1 MNLLAFLAQVTILEL
16 VTEVPDQLQTKPT
29 ALIAD
34 QIRGSTIS
42 ASPEI
47 IDVKRDSFE
56 SNPQVKD
63 LIFDLEAHPDGLPL
77 PREVLIFENIG
88 EKFLNHQFDFS
99 GIAARIVDSTH
110 KGRRGRL

>member
-1 MNLLAFLAQVTILEL
+1 M
-16 VTEVPDQLQTKPT
+16 PDQFQPKPT
-29 ALIAD
+29 AVIVSP
-34 QIRGSTIS
+34 IPGGTVS
-42 ASPEI
+42 ASLQI
-47 IDVKRDSFE
+47 LNVKRDSFE
-56 SNPQVKD
+56 SHPQVKD

-88 EKFLNHQFDFS
+88 EEFLNHQFDFS